1 VATEWTSTPRRANA
15 SGDGGNRRTRFTWGC
30 GGLLLGILLSTLFL
44 VVLAPRPSAV
54 ALSPAPPADIT
65 LTVDDQYLTRLVVQ
79 GVEAA
84 SLPGFTISN
93 VKAHVAA
100 NNVLAFSGDV
110 ATGPGISLASLNAQG
125 QLGASGGIL
134 VVSNVYGVL
143 GGLTL
148 PAVVDSALELGINI
162 AITNERQR
170 LTQGGITY
178 YVEGVSTTNGRLTL
192 ALRFT

>member
-1 VATEWTSTPRRANA
+1 
-15 SGDGGNRRTRFTWGC
+15 
-30 GGLLLGILLSTLFL
+30 LLLGILLTTLFL

-54 ALSPAPPADIT
+54 ALSPAPPTDIT

-84 SLPGFTISN
+84 NLPGGFTISN

-110 ATGPGISLASLNAQG
+110 ATGPGIPLASLNAQG

-134 VVSNVYGVL
+134 IVSNVAGVL

-162 AITNERQR
+162 AITKERQR

-178 YVEGVSTTNGRLTL
+178 YVEGVSTTDGRLTL
-192 ALRFT
+192 ALRFS